1 MQARLAAGK
10 GDAAFT
16 SPVAAITL
24 ENLNDIVD
32 GINFAADF
40 QGFRSAILR
49 AFKGFAPI
57 ADLPVDDG
65 SCIFEMQPP
74 SWT

>member
-1 MQARLAAGK
+1 MQTRLAAGK
-10 GDAAFT
+10 GDSAFAA
-16 SPVAAITL
+16 PVAAITL

-32 GINFAADF
+32 GVDFTTDF
-40 QGFRSAILR
+40 QGFRRAILR
-49 AFKGFAPI
+49 AFKGFAPV

-65 SCIFEMQPP
+65 PCIFEMQPP